1 LSNNTIYCVREVH
14 LSKSDGIINLV
25 WREPVVIKHLK
36 MRISSNPSSTQILTN
51 QIRLLE
57 IVQLR
62 KSSGF

>member
-1 LSNNTIYCVREVH
+1 